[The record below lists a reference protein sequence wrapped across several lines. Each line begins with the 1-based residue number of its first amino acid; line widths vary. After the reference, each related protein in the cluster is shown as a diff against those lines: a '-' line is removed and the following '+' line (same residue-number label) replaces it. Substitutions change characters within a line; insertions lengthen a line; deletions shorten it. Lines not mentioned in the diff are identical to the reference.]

1 MKYTIFPV
9 LFATWFE
16 FQYWTA
22 FKSHWI
28 VFYLCWPTLMF
39 DIFLEVKILF
49 PYCFQYLKIHN
60 DNLRIF
66 LFILMK
72 NTLRMCMYRIQ
83 MLEQKMDSCIHG
95 QLQIFVN
102 LQCKSRCS
110 IDCNGFPPWFFS
122 PHILCTKHKQHKN
135 GRTNTI
141 SFAIIYTRI
150 YCLSIRAR
158 SVSLAKS
165 KNQKSV
171 AEVNVPCKIHVF
183 HGI

>member
-9 LFATWFE
+9 LSATWFE

-83 MLEQKMDSCIHG
+83 MLEQKMDSCIHAFMHNYKF
-95 QLQIFVN
+95 LSICSVN
-102 LQCKSRCS
+102 HDVLS
-110 IDCNGFPPWFFS
+110 IVMDFHHDFS
-122 PHILCTKHKQHKN
+122 PHIFCVQN
-135 GRTNTI
+135 TNSTETDAPI
-141 SFAIIYTRI
+141 
-150 YCLSIRAR
+150 
-158 SVSLAKS
+158 
-165 KNQKSV
+165 
-171 AEVNVPCKIHVF
+171 PF
-183 HGI
+183 HSQ